1 MAKKFKNFTVRD
13 QPTKRGIHK
22 KSQNKNETRQKKQ
35 TRYKG
40 QGR

>member
-1 MAKKFKNFTVRD
+1 MAKKFKNFAVRD

-22 KSQNKNETRQKKQ
+22 KSQNKNEKRQKNQK
-35 TRYKG
+35 RYKG

>member
-1 MAKKFKNFTVRD
+1 MARKFKDFVVRAK
-13 QPTKRGIHK
+13 PVKRGIHK
-22 KSQNKNETRQKKQ
+22 KSQNKNEKRQKKK